1 MFVRCVA
8 IFEHMQLGANK
19 MTRSTRNVVVRPE
32 QMLTGS
38 RLNNAFTFTGGLFSD
53 LGTGLSA
60 CIRRFVEGLHKTR
73 QRQAIELI
81 RRNRD
86 LIYESDT
93 DICSDA
99 YDNTKKT

>member
-1 MFVRCVA
+1 
-8 IFEHMQLGANK
+8 MQLGANK

-32 QMLTGS
+32 RMLMAS
-38 RLNNAFTFTGGLFSD
+38 RLNDAFTFIGGLFSD

-99 YDNTKKT
+99 YKKLKI